1 MTWSIEGRT
10 AVITGGNS
18 GIGFATATELARRG
32 ANVVITARDPDRGRA
47 AAEAIEAATGRGVTP
62 MVLDLASLA
71 SVRSFTDD
79 LTSRFGRADLLVNN
93 AGCYVTPRRETVDG
107 IEWTMA
113 VNHLGPFLLTC
124 RLAADTATRPE
135 RIVNVS
141 SEMHRSARRDLTFTS
156 LEPGGRYWGTEAYA
170 RSKLANILFT
180 RELANRLSATR
191 TVAFSIHPGNV
202 ATRIAQ
208 DGDSRLAGFI
218 WRAARS
224 RMRTPA
230 EGAATTVYAATAQG
244 IEQHSG
250 AYFSDKQLATPNEA
264 ALDDVTA
271 ARLWA
276 ASAAVTGCDL
286 VRCGSHSGD
295 GTVPAR

>member
-1 MTWSIEGRT
+1 MTWNIEGRT

-18 GIGFATATELARRG
+18 GIGFAAASELARRG
-32 ANVVITARDPDRGRA
+32 ANVVITAREPDRGRA
-47 AAEAIEAATGRGVTP
+47 AAEAIKTETGRGVTT

-79 LTSRFGRADLLVNN
+79 LTSRFGRADLLINN
-93 AGCYVTPRRETVDG
+93 AGCYVTPRRETADG

-124 RLAADTATRPE
+124 RLAAHAATRPE

-141 SEMHRSARRDLTFTS
+141 SEMHRSARRDLTFTV
-156 LEPGGRYWGTEAYA
+156 LEPPGRYWGTEAYA

-180 RELANRLSATR
+180 RELANRLSDTG
-191 TVAFSIHPGNV
+191 TVAFSVHPGNV

-218 WRAARS
+218 WKAARS

-230 EGAATTVYAATAQG
+230 EGAATVVYAAASPNIG
-244 IEQHSG
+244 QHSG
-250 AYFSDKQLATPNEA
+250 GYFSDEQLATPNEA
-264 ALDDVTA
+264 ARNDAAA

-286 VRCGSHSGD
+286 DRHRNGGPTCSVAD
-295 GTVPAR
+295 P

>member
-1 MTWSIEGRT
+1 MTWNIDGRT

-18 GIGFATATELARRG
+18 GIGFAAATELARQG
-32 ANVVITARDPDRGRA
+32 ADVVITARDPDRGRT
-47 AAEAIEAATGRGVTP
+47 AAEAIEKETGRVVSP

-124 RLAADTATRPE
+124 RLIADPATRPE

-156 LEPGGRYWGTEAYA
+156 IEPRGRYWGTEAYA

-180 RELANRLSATR
+180 RELANRLSDTG
-191 TVAFSIHPGNV
+191 TVAFSVHPGNV

-218 WRAARS
+218 WKAARS

-230 EGAATTVYAATAQG
+230 EGAATVVYAATAPD
-244 IEQHSG
+244 IVRHSG
-250 AYFSDKQLATPNEA
+250 GYFSDERLATPNDA
-264 ALDDVTA
+264 ARDDATA
-271 ARLWA
+271 ARLWV
-276 ASAAVTGCDL
+276 ASAATTCCDL
-286 VRCGSHSGD
+286 DRDSDAGP
-295 GTVPAR
+295 TVNVTDR